1 MNFYEILGV
10 DRSASSDD
18 IRASFSKKLAEY
30 SRDVASGSED
40 AVKMISDLKCAK
52 NTLTDPGKRAEY
64 DKALQAD
71 ENCGAPV
78 DLRKSETHRVSL
90 TKPVQ
95 TAAAET
101 MPPVNNAPTAEQ
113 NQPAPARQDGISGKV
128 YFITNAVALVILIVL
143 MAVVGSVVK

>member
-18 IRASFSKKLAEY
+18 IRAAFSKKLAEY
-30 SRDVASGSED
+30 SRDAASGNED

-52 NTLTDPGKRAEY
+52 NTLTDPCKRAEY
-64 DKALQAD
+64 DRALQAD

-78 DLRKSETHRVSL
+78 DLRKSTPHRVSL
-90 TKPVQ
+90 TKPVDI
-95 TAAAET
+95 AAAET
-101 MPPVNNAPTAEQ
+101 IPPVNNAPTAEQ
-113 NQPAPARQDGISGKV
+113 NQPAPARRDGISGRV
-128 YFITNAVALVILIVL
+128 YFITNAVALVVLIVL